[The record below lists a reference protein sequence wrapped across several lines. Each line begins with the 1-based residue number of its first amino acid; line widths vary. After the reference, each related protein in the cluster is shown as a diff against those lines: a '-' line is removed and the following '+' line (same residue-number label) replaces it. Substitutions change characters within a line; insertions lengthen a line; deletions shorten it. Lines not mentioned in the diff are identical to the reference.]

1 MGRTTRCSGFRF
13 LVDFCLFIGSNP
25 IQAHRESWILLAS
38 ESVSTS
44 VSPMLVHQDSEPVT
58 SSSRLS
64 LGQYKLI
71 CRSGFAVL
79 SDAAKIFIATTVALI
94 AVNRNRR
101 AACAHAVSERPT
113 IADMAGVLVCR
124 QQRAA
129 SLLIRGV
136 QSRVGLLLMRSGG
149 IVVSGLKKGK
159 NFFKARMAECQ
170 RAVRCFGIGFD
181 DKGCFCSLCCK
192 GFSHVAV

>member
-1 MGRTTRCSGFRF
+1 M
-13 LVDFCLFIGSNP
+13 I
-25 IQAHRESWILLAS
+25 AS

-44 VSPMLVHQDSEPVT
+44 VSPPLVHQDSKPVA
-58 SSSRLS
+58 SSSRLF

-94 AVNRNRR
+94 VVNRNRR
-101 AACAHAVSERPT
+101 VACAHAVSERPT
-113 IADMAGVLVCR
+113 VTDMASVLVCR
-124 QQRAA
+124 QLRAA
-129 SLLIRGV
+129 SLLTSGI
-136 QSRVGLLLMRSGG
+136 QSRIELLLMRSGR

-170 RAVRCFGIGFD
+170 RAVRCSGIGFD

-192 GFSHVAV
+192 GFSHVTV

>member
-1 MGRTTRCSGFRF
+1 
-13 LVDFCLFIGSNP
+13 VDFGLFVGSNP

-44 VSPMLVHQDSEPVT
+44 VSPMLVHQDSKPVT

-71 CRSGFAVL
+71 CRSGFVVL
-79 SDAAKIFIATTVALI
+79 SDAAKIFIATTVAFVV
-94 AVNRNRR
+94 VNRNRR
-101 AACAHAVSERPT
+101 MACARAVGARST
-113 IADMAGVLVCR
+113 
-124 QQRAA
+124 
-129 SLLIRGV
+129 
-136 QSRVGLLLMRSGG
+136 RVDLLLRHSGEF
-149 IVVSGLKKGK
+149 VVSGLKKGK
-159 NFFKARMAECQ
+159 NFFEARITECQ
-170 RAVRCFGIGFD
+170 SAVRSLGIGFD